1 MHLSLAFDG
10 CSEKFLFNVQRVL
23 SNYNFGVH
31 IPTEGGLS
39 PIVLSV
45 PVWCVSH
52 TFILI
57 AIDYTLR
64 AIGRSYDPGVN
75 IICPP

>member
-1 MHLSLAFDG
+1 MQNLVGWKFFVVFDG
-10 CSEKFLFNVQRVL
+10 CSEKLLFSVQRVL
-23 SNYNFGVH
+23 STYNFVVH

-64 AIGRSYDPGVN
+64 AL
-75 IICPP
+75 